1 MPADAIYLNVYRHD
15 ARKNK
20 ELNTRNEN
28 FVCFVDY
35 NISGET
41 TLLNGSIPKV
51 IWDSFHHEKVDNM
64 FIAWREAKYITRH
77 VDKIGRND
85 PCPCGSGKKY
95 KKCCGSNI

>member
-20 ELNTRNEN
+20 ELNTRNAN

-35 NISGET
+35 NISGT
-41 TLLNGSIPKV
+41 TTVLNGRLPQV
-51 IWDSFHHEKVDNM
+51 IWDSVHHEKVDNM
-64 FIAWREAKYITRH
+64 FIEWREQKYITRH
-77 VDKIGRND
+77 VDKVGRNA